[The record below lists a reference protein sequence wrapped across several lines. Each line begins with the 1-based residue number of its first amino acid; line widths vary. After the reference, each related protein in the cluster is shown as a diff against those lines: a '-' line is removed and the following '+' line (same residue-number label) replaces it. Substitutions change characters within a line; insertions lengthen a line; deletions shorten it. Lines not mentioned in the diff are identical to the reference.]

1 MISNV
6 TVSSSI
12 SASISHVWESW
23 TNPKHIVKWNF
34 AHESWKCPAATNNLF
49 PGGDFS
55 WRMEAVDGSM
65 GFDYAGKYIEIE
77 DHAFILKQLN
87 DGREVSI
94 TFEVMGDEVLLSE
107 IFEIEHENSAEQQR
121 MGWQAILDNFKRYT
135 EQWYSSNN

>member
-1 MISNV
+1 MISSI

-12 SASISHVWESW
+12 SASISHVWEAW
-23 TNPKHIVKWNF
+23 TNPKHIVHWNF
-34 AHESWKCPAATNNLF
+34 AHESWKCPAATNNVV
-49 PGGDFS
+49 PGGTFS

-65 GFDYAGKYIEIE
+65 GFDYAGKYLEIE

-94 TFEVMGDEVLLSE
+94 SFEDKGDSVLLVE
-107 IFEIEHENSAEQQR
+107 TFEIEHENSAEQQR